1 MMILQEILQIEGLRK
16 EFPGVVA
23 LDDVNMEIKEGE
35 VHALVGENGA
45 GKSTLIKILAGA
57 LKPDQG
63 KISIAGKQVK
73 FDHPLEALHAGIAV
87 SFQDLSL
94 FPNLSVTENIAIS
107 KKIESGD
114 KIINWGE
121 FRQIASKAIE
131 DLGVDIDLE
140 QRLAYLSIGNRQL
153 VAIARA
159 VVHDARLIILDE
171 PTASLANEEVAALFR
186 IIGILKE
193 KGLSILFVSHKLD
206 EIFEVSDSISVL
218 RDGKYIGS
226 YQTDKITEEKLI
238 SAMVGRKII
247 YHKYDKRDCDQPLL
261 EVSNLSKKNNYKDI
275 SFVLNKGEILGITG
289 LVGAGRTELV
299 QSIFGNN
306 IPDQGEI
313 LLDGKR
319 LDLSSTTKA
328 MKAGISYVPESR
340 QDQGLILG
348 KTLADNIAV
357 TIIEQFKNRFS
368 LINEDKKGKVVE
380 RWIKTLNIKPPY
392 PQMEIAQFSGG
403 NQQKAVIAKWL
414 AFNPKVLIV
423 DEPTHGIDIGAK
435 SEIHKLLRNLARDG
449 IGIIVVSSE
458 LPEILAICDRT
469 IVMKRGKITHL
480 FKGDKMTQ
488 EDILNKAITRVKV

>member
-1 MMILQEILQIEGLRK
+1 MIILQEILQIEGLRK

-23 LDDVNMEIKEGE
+23 LDDVNLEIKAGE

-45 GKSTLIKILAGA
+45 GKSTLIKVLAGV

-63 KISIAGKQVK
+63 RIIIAGKQVE
-73 FDHPLEALHAGIAV
+73 FNHPLEALHEGIAV

-107 KKIESGD
+107 KKIEAGE
-114 KIINWGE
+114 KIINWNE
-121 FRQIASKAIE
+121 FRQIASKAIG

-140 QRLAYLSIGNRQL
+140 QKLAFLSIGNRQL

-159 VVHDARLIILDE
+159 VVHDAKLLILDE
-171 PTASLANEEVAALFR
+171 PTASLAKEEISALFR
-186 IIGILKE
+186 IIDILKE

-206 EIFEVSDSISVL
+206 EIFEISDRISVL

-226 YQTDKITEEKLI
+226 YQTEKITEEELI
-238 SAMVGRKII
+238 SAMVGRKVI
-247 YHKYDKRDCDQPLL
+247 YHKYEKRECDIPLL
-261 EVSNLSKKNNYKDI
+261 KVCNLSKKNNYRDI

-313 LLDGKR
+313 LLDGKK

-357 TIIEQFKNRFS
+357 TIIDQFTNYFN
-368 LINEDKKGKVVE
+368 LINEKKKEKVVKK
-380 RWIKTLNIKPPY
+380 WINTLNIKPAY
-392 PQMEIAQFSGG
+392 PWMDIDQFSGG

-414 AFNPKVLIV
+414 AFNPRVLIV

-435 SEIHKLLRNLARDG
+435 SEIHKLLRNLARDD

-469 IVMKRGKITHL
+469 LVMKRGRITHL

-488 EDILNKAITRVKV
+488 EDILNKAMIRSKA

>member
-1 MMILQEILQIEGLRK
+1 VIILQEILQIEGLRK

-23 LDDVNMEIKEGE
+23 LDDVNLEIKAGE

-45 GKSTLIKILAGA
+45 GKSTLIKVLAGV

-63 KISIAGKQVK
+63 RIIIAGKQVE
-73 FDHPLEALHAGIAV
+73 FNHPLEALHEGIAV

-435 SEIHKLLRNLARDG
+435 SEIHKLLRNLARDD

-469 IVMKRGKITHL
+469 LVMKRGRITHL

-488 EDILNKAITRVKV
+488 EDILNKAMIRSKA